1 MAWCTFFL
9 EILDVLMW
17 AISQDAQNHNALSDS
32 VRQRQVYLSQTLCL
46 VDRVIKRK
54 SKFKS
59 LWAREIISARRFFV
73 LKNLNVFD
81 LVEIKLGDLRVDF
94 DLKMDAVALKD
105 AEIKRLVSENI
116 KVLSAFVV
124 DRF

>member
-1 MAWCTFFL
+1 M
-9 EILDVLMW
+9 
-17 AISQDAQNHNALSDS
+17 
-32 VRQRQVYLSQTLCL
+32 
-46 VDRVIKRK
+46 
-54 SKFKS
+54 
-59 LWAREIISARRFFV
+59 
-73 LKNLNVFD
+73 KNLNVFD